1 VPRTFTAAMKAR
13 IVVGLAC
20 ALVSTLVGLSLYS
33 GFSAKADVFC
43 TGGPK
48 TSKIATG
55 PDGLV
60 VLWHRVLSL
69 SLVAEFGLLLLLAL
83 IAHSTYTPGKYEAF
97 IEAKNAEEETQN
109 KTMAGVSN
117 AYTYQPRTR
126 TAQDDMTGIDFWDA
140 FLIFETWKL
149 NIFHIT
155 TLLYLFFYA
164 VWIVF
169 GLFIMR
175 SFVPRE
181 CFDGHMGDKTVLTIM
196 ELIVFLSI
204 APFVSSL
211 GLLVLMR

>member
-1 VPRTFTAAMKAR
+1 MRPR

-20 ALVSTLVGLSLYS
+20 ALVSTLFGLSVYS

-43 TGGPK
+43 TGGRK

-55 PDGLV
+55 PDGLD

-69 SLVAEFGLLLLLAL
+69 SLVAEFGLLLLLTV
-83 IAHSTYTPGKYEAF
+83 IAHSTYTRGKYEAF
-97 IEAKNAEEETQN
+97 IEAKNAEEEN
-109 KTMAGVSN
+109 NHPKTLSDVSN
-117 AYTYQPRTR
+117 AYTYQPCTR
-126 TAQDDMTGIDFWDA
+126 TAQDDMTGNEFWDA

-149 NIFHIT
+149 NIFHLT
-155 TLLYLFFYA
+155 TLLYLAFYA
-164 VWIVF
+164 GWIVF

-181 CFDGHMGDKTVLTIM
+181 CFDGHMGDKTVLIIM